1 MRPFNIAKGDFRVNE
16 VLRTIFS
23 RAGVKLYANQVPS
36 RELLE
41 ILLKAGTAAPNAYNK
56 QRWHFTSVTNSQILQ
71 QIDRLTFRHMVEGG
85 GTAAD
90 SAYRPLHGAPAL
102 IIISSARDN
111 PFAKQDCSCANQ
123 NIALA
128 AMSLGLATRY
138 LDIPNM
144 AFQGEEGKKLKEV
157 CMVPEGYETVCF
169 LCVGYPADKEYKPT
183 PKRENVISFV
193 E

>member
-1 MRPFNIAKGDFRVNE
+1 MNE

-85 GTAAD
+85 GTATD

-128 AMSLGLATRY
+128 MMSLGLQPAIWIFPTWHS
-138 LDIPNM
+138 
-144 AFQGEEGKKLKEV
+144 KE
-157 CMVPEGYETVCF
+157 
-169 LCVGYPADKEYKPT
+169 
-183 PKRENVISFV
+183 KRGRN
-193 E
+193 